1 MRYISNYSEFEQTN
15 EGLRTWL
22 STFLLMAN
30 LGLVPLNVKSADA
43 QTKKEF
49 IENQPQDKID
59 AAKFVTFLNKY
70 GFRKSLDQV
79 WTEFTE
85 SDSTVTSS
93 FDQVQKY
100 INQDGKVYRI
110 DQKYKVQDFTGVD
123 MHKFSP
129 ENWMTD
135 MGSFI
140 PDSLEPRINNF
151 ISDYEQKTSIEIG
164 IITVNN
170 LEGDDIFN
178 YSQEQFERLGVGKR
192 GADNGIL
199 IVFSMED
206 RKSRIHTGRGME
218 EFLTDA
224 QCSRLLQNVVK
235 PYFKKGEYF
244 EGTMTLLQSIREE
257 LGDQAYE
264 EKVEFLRKKKEADDR
279 AWQQARDEMADFF
292 FQLFLGAIIL
302 GPIGFGIYKLMK
314 HLKDKEEA
322 RKAKEELLRE
332 IDKYLAVSKSIK
344 SSLPKDTGTGSEQ
357 LEGYLTK
364 LRAEI
369 EGFNIDR
376 KVTDT
381 DEDYLKTINSFNRKA
396 FSQIEQYEKY
406 KSKILSKVS
415 DVKNI
420 DSVTNGAY
428 SKINSAI
435 SAYQSVKD
443 FGYSAPT
450 PSSISE
456 LEKASKIASEA
467 KDFLSADKIDQ
478 AIRKYDEYVSTTT
491 GIIAT
496 GAAAIAMLSSI
507 KSAKSR
513 VEKANDIVDDAVAN
527 MDRYSK
533 WGRQSERDEAMAVVD
548 KVLPTISGTDF
559 LGLEKKLDS
568 ILNAI
573 DNVTR
578 KWKGRKE
585 DEEEK
590 ERRKR
595 EEERRRKREEEEE
608 EERRRRSYYSSS
620 YSSSSSSSDSGSS
633 WGGFGGGDS
642 GGGGASGDW

>member
-1 MRYISNYSEFEQTN
+1 MRYISKYSEFEQTN
-15 EGLRTWL
+15 EGLKTWL

-43 QTKKEF
+43 QTKKDFVES
-49 IENQPQDKID
+49 QPQDKID
-59 AAKFVTFLNKY
+59 AAKFITFLNKY
-70 GFRKSLDQV
+70 GFTKSLDQV
-79 WTEFTE
+79 WTEFTQ
-85 SDSTVTSS
+85 SDPSVSTS
-93 FDQVQKY
+93 FDDVQKY
-100 INQDGKVYRI
+100 INQDGKVYRMG
-110 DQKYKVQDFTGVD
+110 QKYKAQDFTGVD
-123 MHKFSP
+123 MNKFTP

-140 PDSLEPRINNF
+140 PDSLEPKINNF

-170 LEGDDIFN
+170 LDGNDIFD
-178 YSQEQFERLGVGKR
+178 YSQDQFERLGVGKK

-224 QCSRLLQNVVK
+224 QCRRLLDNVVK

-244 EGTMTLLQSIREE
+244 DGTMTLLQSIREE

-264 EKVEFLRKKKEADDR
+264 EKVEFLKKKKEADEKEF
-279 AWQQARDEMADFF
+279 QQRMDNFTDFLFTAFMA
-292 FQLFLGAIIL
+292 LIVL
-302 GPIGFGIYKLMK
+302 GPIAYGIYRLMK
-314 HLKDKEEA
+314 YLNDKEKARQIKEQLLKD
-322 RKAKEELLRE
+322 
-332 IDKYLAVSKSIK
+332 IDKYLNEAKSIK
-344 SSLPKDTGTGSEQ
+344 SSLPKDTGTGSDQ
-357 LEGYLTK
+357 LEGYLSK
-364 LRAEI
+364 LREQI
-369 EGFNIDR
+369 EGFDLER
-376 KVTDT
+376 KITNTDQQ
-381 DEDYLKTINSFNRKA
+381 YLKIVKDFNSSA
-396 FSQIEQYEKY
+396 VSQIKMYTER
-406 KSKILSKVS
+406 KSKLLSKVS

-420 DSVTNGAY
+420 DSVTNNTY
-428 SKINSAI
+428 SKIEQAVQ
-435 SAYQSVKD
+435 AYQAVKD

-450 PSSISE
+450 PSNISE

-467 KDFLSADKIDQ
+467 KEFLNADKIDQ
-478 AIRKYDEYVSTTT
+478 AIRKYDDYISMTT

-496 GAAAIAMLSSI
+496 GSAAIVMLSSI

-513 VEKANDIVDDAVAN
+513 VERANDIVDDAISN

-533 WGRQSERDEAMAVVD
+533 WSRQSERDEAMSVVD
-548 KVLPTISGTDF
+548 KILPTISGTDF

-568 ILNAI
+568 ILGAI
-573 DNVTR
+573 DSVTR

-595 EEERRRKREEEEE
+595 EEERRRKRQEEEE

-620 YSSSSSSSDSGSS
+620 SSSYSSSDSGSS

-642 GGGGASGDW
+642 GGGGASSDW

>member
-15 EGLRTWL
+15 EGLKTWL

-43 QTKKEF
+43 QTKREF
-49 IENQPQDKID
+49 IDNQPQDKVD
-59 AAKFVTFLNKY
+59 AAKFISFLNTY

-79 WTEFTE
+79 WEEFKQ
-85 SDSTVTSS
+85 SDPSVTSS

-100 INQDGKVYRI
+100 INQDGKVYRMG
-110 DQKYKVQDFTGVD
+110 QKYKAQDFTGVD
-123 MHKFSP
+123 MNKFTP

-140 PDSLEPRINNF
+140 PDSLEPKINNF

-170 LEGDDIFN
+170 LDGNDIFD
-178 YSQEQFERLGVGKR
+178 YSQDQFERLGVGKK

-224 QCSRLLQNVVK
+224 QCRRLLDNVVK

-244 EGTMTLLQSIREE
+244 DGTMTLLQSIREE

-264 EKVEFLRKKKEADDR
+264 EKVEFLKKKKEVDER
-279 AWQQARDEMADFF
+279 EWQQSKDNFVDF
-292 FQLFLGAIIL
+292 LFTAFMVLITL
-302 GPIGFGIYKLMK
+302 GPIAYGVYRLRKYLN
-314 HLKDKEEA
+314 DKEEA
-322 RKAKEELLRE
+322 RKIKDKLLKD
-332 IDKYLAVSKSIK
+332 IDKYLTEAKSIK
-344 SSLPKDTGTGSEQ
+344 SSLPKDTGTGSDQ
-357 LEGYLTK
+357 LEGYLSR
-364 LRAEI
+364 LREQI
-369 EGFNIDR
+369 EGFDLER
-376 KVTDT
+376 KITNTDQQ
-381 DEDYLKTINSFNRKA
+381 YLKIVKDFNSSA
-396 FSQIEQYEKY
+396 VSQIKMYTER
-406 KSKILSKVS
+406 KSKLLSKIS

-420 DSVTNGAY
+420 DSITSNAY
-428 SKINSAI
+428 SKIEQSI
-435 SAYQSVKD
+435 QAYQSVKN
-443 FGYSAPT
+443 FGYSS
-450 PSSISE
+450 PSPSDITE
-456 LEKASKIASEA
+456 LEKAAKIATDA
-467 KDFLSADKIDQ
+467 KSLLDANKIDQ
-478 AIRKYDEYVSTTT
+478 AISKYDDYFDVTA
-491 GIIAT
+491 GIIST

-513 VEKANDIVDDAVAN
+513 VEKANDIVDSAISD

-533 WGRQSERDEAMAVVD
+533 WGRQSEKDEVMGIVD
-548 KVLPTISGTDF
+548 KMLPSISGTDF
-559 LGLEKKLDS
+559 LGLEKKLNS

-573 DNVTR
+573 DSVTR

-585 DEEEK
+585 EEEEK

-608 EERRRRSYYSSS
+608 DRRRRSSYSSS

-642 GGGGASGDW
+642 GGGGSSSDW

>member
-43 QTKKEF
+43 QTRKEF
-49 IENQPQDKID
+49 IDNQPQDKID

-79 WTEFTE
+79 WTEFTN

-110 DQKYKVQDFTGVD
+110 DQKYKVQDFSGVD
-123 MHKFSP
+123 MNKFKP

-164 IITVNN
+164 IITVKN
-170 LEGDDIFN
+170 LDGNDIFD
-178 YSQEQFERLGVGKR
+178 YSQDQFERLGVGKK

-206 RKSRIHTGRGME
+206 RKSRIHTGRGIE

-244 EGTMTLLQSIREE
+244 DGTMTLLQSIREE

-264 EKVEFLRKKKEADDR
+264 EKVEFLKKKKEADEKEF
-279 AWQQARDEMADFF
+279 QQRMDNFTDFLFTTFMA
-292 FQLFLGAIIL
+292 LIVL
-302 GPIGFGIYKLMK
+302 GPIAYGIYKLMR

-381 DEDYLKTINSFNRKA
+381 DEEYLKIINSFNRKA

-406 KSKILSKVS
+406 KSNILLKVS

-435 SAYQSVKD
+435 AAYQAVKD

-450 PSSISE
+450 PSSIAE

-467 KDFLSADKIDQ
+467 KDFLNANKLDQ
-478 AIRKYDEYVSTTT
+478 AIRSYDEYVSTTT

-533 WGRQSERDEAMAVVD
+533 WCRQSERDEAMSVVD
-548 KVLPTISGTDF
+548 KILPTISGTDF

-568 ILNAI
+568 ILGAI
-573 DNVTR
+573 DSVTR

-595 EEERRRKREEEEE
+595 EEERRRKRQEEEE

-620 YSSSSSSSDSGSS
+620 SYSSSSSSDSGSS

-642 GGGGASGDW
+642 GGGGSSGDW

>member
-15 EGLRTWL
+15 EGLKTWL

-43 QTKKEF
+43 QTKREF
-49 IENQPQDKID
+49 IDNQPQDKVD
-59 AAKFVTFLNKY
+59 AAKFISFLNTY

-79 WTEFTE
+79 WEEFKQ
-85 SDSTVTSS
+85 SDPSVTSS

-110 DQKYKVQDFTGVD
+110 DQKYKVQDFAGVD
-123 MHKFSP
+123 MNKFTP

-140 PDSLEPRINNF
+140 PDSLEPKINNF

-164 IITVNN
+164 VITVNN
-170 LEGDDIFN
+170 LDGNDIFD
-178 YSQEQFERLGVGKR
+178 YSQEQFERLGVGKK

-206 RKSRIHTGRGME
+206 RKSRIHTGRGIE

-224 QCSRLLQNVVK
+224 QCRRLLDNVVK

-244 EGTMTLLQSIREE
+244 DGTMTLLQSIREE

-264 EKVEFLRKKKEADDR
+264 EKVEFLKKKKEADER
-279 AWQQARDEMADFF
+279 ELQQRMDNFTDFLFTAFMA
-292 FQLFLGAIIL
+292 LIVL
-302 GPIGFGIYKLMK
+302 GPIAYGIYRLMK
-314 HLKDKEEA
+314 YLKDKE
-322 RKAKEELLRE
+322 KAKQIKDKLLKD
-332 IDKYLAVSKSIK
+332 IDKYLTEAKSIK
-344 SSLPKDTGTGSEQ
+344 SSLPKDTGTGSDQ
-357 LEGYLTK
+357 LEGYLSK
-364 LRAEI
+364 LREQI
-369 EGFNIDR
+369 EGFDLER
-376 KVTDT
+376 KITNTDQQ
-381 DEDYLKTINSFNRKA
+381 YLKIVKDFNSSA
-396 FSQIEQYEKY
+396 VSQIKMYTER
-406 KSKILSKVS
+406 KSKLLSKVS

-420 DSVTNGAY
+420 DSVTNNTY
-428 SKINSAI
+428 SKIEQAVQ
-435 SAYQSVKD
+435 AYQAVKD

-450 PSSISE
+450 PSNISE

-467 KDFLSADKIDQ
+467 KEFLNADKIDQ
-478 AIRKYDEYVSTTT
+478 AIRKYDDYISMTT

-496 GAAAIAMLSSI
+496 GSAAIVMLSSI

-513 VEKANDIVDDAVAN
+513 VEKANDIVDDAISN

-533 WGRQSERDEAMAVVD
+533 WSRQSERDEAMSVVD

-568 ILNAI
+568 ILGAI
-573 DNVTR
+573 DSVTR

-595 EEERRRKREEEEE
+595 EEERRRKRQEEEEE
-608 EERRRRSYYSSS
+608 DRRRRSYYSSS
-620 YSSSSSSSDSGSS
+620 SSSSSSSSDSGSS
-633 WGGFGGGDS
+633 WSGFGGGDS
-642 GGGGASGDW
+642 GGGGSSGDW

>member
-1 MRYISNYSEFEQTN
+1 MRYISKYSEFEQTN
-15 EGLRTWL
+15 EGLKTWL

-43 QTKKEF
+43 QTKKDFVES
-49 IENQPQDKID
+49 QPQDKID
-59 AAKFVTFLNKY
+59 AVKFITFLNKY

-79 WTEFTE
+79 WTEFIQ
-85 SDSTVTSS
+85 SDPSVSSS
-93 FDQVQKY
+93 FDDVQKY
-100 INQDGKVYRI
+100 INQDGKVYRMG
-110 DQKYKVQDFTGVD
+110 QKYKAQDFTGVD
-123 MHKFSP
+123 MNKFTP

-140 PDSLEPRINNF
+140 PDSLEPKINNF

-170 LEGDDIFN
+170 LDDNDIFD
-178 YSQEQFERLGVGKR
+178 YSQDQFERLGIGKK

-224 QCSRLLQNVVK
+224 QCRRLLDNVVK

-244 EGTMTLLQSIREE
+244 DGTMTLLQSIREE

-264 EKVEFLRKKKEADDR
+264 EKVEFLKKKKEADER
-279 AWQQARDEMADFF
+279 EWQKSKDNFVDFLFTAFMA
-292 FQLFLGAIIL
+292 LITL
-302 GPIGFGIYKLMK
+302 GPIAYGIYRLRKYLN
-314 HLKDKEEA
+314 DKEEA
-322 RKAKEELLRE
+322 RKIKEKLLKD
-332 IDKYLAVSKSIK
+332 IDTYLAKSKSLK
-344 SSLPKDTGTGSEQ
+344 SSLPKETGTGSDQ
-357 LEGYLTK
+357 LEGYLSR
-364 LRAEI
+364 LREQIEKIDLERKITNTDEQYFEI
-369 EGFNIDR
+369 LKGFNKACLSSIKSYEEQKSKLLSKIEDVNRIDDI
-376 KVTDT
+376 TSNA
-381 DEDYLKTINSFNRKA
+381 Y
-396 FSQIEQYEKY
+396 SQINK
-406 KSKILSKVS
+406 
-415 DVKNI
+415 
-420 DSVTNGAY
+420 
-428 SKINSAI
+428 AI

-443 FGYSAPT
+443 FGYSSPV
-450 PSSISE
+450 PSDISE
-456 LEKASKIASEA
+456 LEEASKIASDA
-467 KDFLSADKIDQ
+467 KNLLDDNKIDQ
-478 AIRKYDEYVSTTT
+478 AIRKYDEYYSVTS

-513 VEKANDIVDDAVAN
+513 VEKANDIVDSAISD
-527 MDRYSK
+527 MDRYSQ
-533 WGRQSERDEAMAVVD
+533 WGRQSEKDEVMKIVD
-548 KVLPTISGTDF
+548 KTLPSISGTDF
-559 LGLEKKLDS
+559 LGLEKKLNY

-573 DNVTR
+573 ESVTR

-608 EERRRRSYYSSS
+608 EDRRRRSYYS
-620 YSSSSSSSDSGSS
+620 SSSSSSSDSGSS

-642 GGGGASGDW
+642 GGGGASSDW